1 MTSSFT
7 IGPATAADY
16 PAFLRLFPELAVPEA
31 PPAEESFA
39 AGIAPDA
46 WMARAGG
53 EAIGY
58 VWARPRGERMHI
70 VHLITDP
77 SFRRRGVARAL
88 LGTVR
93 QRTRAAGLARWM
105 LHVKPANRPARA
117 LYEGEGM
124 QTVMES
130 ASFRVPWAA
139 AATLPVVPGTSS
151 AVVKSHEDEVF
162 ERALGLAPREIAAL
176 RTLSGRVVMGARAG
190 TEPSGVAVFDPSF
203 PGTSVFRVTEP
214 RFARALLDGLRAYA
228 LPEHQHLLTFV
239 EGDPPLAELLRSIG
253 GEEIMRVLQ
262 LEGAV

>member
-16 PAFLRLFPELAVPEA
+16 AAFLRLFPELAVPEA
-31 PPAEESFA
+31 PPTEESFA

-46 WMARAGG
+46 WIARAGHDTV
-53 EAIGY
+53 GY

-77 SFRRRGVARAL
+77 SFRRHGVARAL
-88 LGTVR
+88 LATVR
-93 QRTRAAGLARWM
+93 ERARATGLARWM

-124 QTVMES
+124 RVVMES

-139 AATLPVVPGTSS
+139 AATLPVVSGTSS
-151 AVVKSHEDEVF
+151 AVLKSNEDETF

-176 RTLSGRVVMGARAG
+176 RTLAGRVVMGLRADG
-190 TEPSGVAVFDPSF
+190 EPSGVAVFDPSF
-203 PGTSVFRVTEP
+203 PGTSVFRLTEP
-214 RFARALLDGLRAYA
+214 RFARALLDGLRPYA
-228 LPEHQHLLTFV
+228 LPEHAHLLTFI
-239 EGDPPLAELLRSIG
+239 EGDPALVDLLRSIG

-262 LEGAV
+262 LEGPV